1 MSSRRIGKETA
12 MDVIEHDVKFE
23 KMFKELEDDPEYLKE
38 LKDIEDGEKEISAK
52 SKEQERKGEG
62 DGR

>member
-1 MSSRRIGKETA
+1 
-12 MDVIEHDVKFE
+12 MDVIERDVKFE
-23 KMFKELEDDPEYLKE
+23 KMFKKLEDDPEYLKE

-62 DGR
+62 DGK